1 MEAEDALDLLPASG
15 SSGLKVE
22 NSGLESGSGSPES
35 NLLVDIEER
44 MGRDLDLVE
53 EDLTTVG
60 GEISA
65 EQVIHVV
72 AVDEKLRI
80 HKETALDVSCILLLL
95 EADSGVTRPQT
106 VSDQQQPTVHVT
118 FTRLTRASK
127 QKLESL
133 LQHWSEWE
141 AEYTSQAQ
149 VSLNGEGHLLSS

>member
-22 NSGLESGSGSPES
+22 NNGLESGSGSPEA
-35 NLLVDIEER
+35 NLLVVNEER

-65 EQVIHVV
+65 EQVSHVV

-80 HKETALDVSCILLLL
+80 HKETALDVCCILLLL
-95 EADSGVTRPQT
+95 EGCLHLNHYLLSQDSMSGI
-106 VSDQQQPTVHVT
+106 
-118 FTRLTRASK
+118 
-127 QKLESL
+127 
-133 LQHWSEWE
+133 
-141 AEYTSQAQ
+141 
-149 VSLNGEGHLLSS
+149 LLSSSVLP